1 MITLSYHF
9 IYIEQLF
16 TGLGTPSLV
25 RSAMFTQVYFTDN
38 TFITSHAQNKTNTL

>member
-1 MITLSYHF
+1 MITFSYHF

-25 RSAMFTQVYFTDN
+25 RSAMFTQVEIGETMTTKKYRTVYM
-38 TFITSHAQNKTNTL
+38 